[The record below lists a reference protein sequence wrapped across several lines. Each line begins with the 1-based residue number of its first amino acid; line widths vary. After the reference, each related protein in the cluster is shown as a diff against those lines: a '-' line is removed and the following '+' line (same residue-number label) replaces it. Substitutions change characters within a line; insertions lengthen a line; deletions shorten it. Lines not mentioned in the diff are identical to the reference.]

1 MTVDAFRRVRAVRPL
16 QQSSLQCGMRA
27 HPSTPP
33 VAFYLLAAGG
43 TLAVLSLVLALLDA
57 RLAAVLLTLGV
68 GLGVLFA
75 TNLMVAGGR
84 RQWDHLKR

>member
-1 MTVDAFRRVRAVRPL
+1 
-16 QQSSLQCGMRA
+16 MRA

-57 RLAAVLLTLGV
+57 RMGLVLLTLGV
-68 GLGVLFA
+68 SLGVLFA
-75 TNLMVAGGR
+75 TNLMVAGAR
-84 RQWDHLKR
+84 RQWDRLNR